1 MMLLFFKAVFW
12 LSLAV
17 IVYSYIIYPC
27 FLALFARLFGS
38 NVKTDE
44 GCLPHVAVLV
54 PAYNEEKVIE
64 RKIKNIFAM
73 DYPPENLSV
82 WVGSDC
88 SDDRTDEIVRSMADP
103 RVHFWRSPERGGK
116 TGIIN
121 GLVPQIQSEIIL
133 LTDANTM
140 HRKECLKEMAKHFV
154 DPSVGGVAGH
164 IEHKTTE
171 TNENAETVY
180 RSFESRQKVLEG
192 RLHSTISA
200 FGGSY
205 AIRKN
210 LFQPIP
216 KNAYSNDDVLIPMNI
231 IRQGYRIIYE
241 MDAVSEEDMTDKV
254 STEFQRRVRI
264 GAGNFQSF
272 FWLLDFFS
280 PVRGWPWFCYISHK
294 VTRWFSPFFI
304 LFCFFSC
311 LLAAALGGSPV
322 YKFLCS
328 CAVIFSVSGL
338 LYHQAPLKIN
348 RHIFYFFAM
357 NLALLLGSVRFAGG
371 IRSATWKR
379 TERE

>member
-1 MMLLFFKAVFW
+1 MLLFFKAVFW

-17 IVYSYIIYPC
+17 IVYSYIIYPV
-27 FLALFARLFGS
+27 FLALFAWLFGK
-38 NVKTDE
+38 NVKSVE
-44 GCLPHVAVLV
+44 GCLPNVAVLV
-54 PAYNEEKVIE
+54 PAYNEEKVIA
-64 RKIKNIFAM
+64 RKVENIFAM
-73 DYPPENLSV
+73 DYPPEKLSV

-88 SDDRTDEIVRSMADP
+88 SDDRTDAIVQSMSGP

-121 GLVPQIQSEIIL
+121 GLVPQIPSDIIL

-140 HRKECLKEMAKHFV
+140 HRKDCLKEMVKHFV
-154 DPSVGGVAGH
+154 DPAVGGVAGH
-164 IEHKTTE
+164 IEHKTSAL
-171 TNENAETVY
+171 NENAETVY

-192 RLHSTISA
+192 KLHSTISA

-210 LFQPIP
+210 LFHPIP

-231 IRQGYRIIYE
+231 IRQGYRIVYE

-254 STEFQRRVRI
+254 SSEFQRRVRI

-272 FWLLDFFS
+272 FWLLDFFN
-280 PVRGWPWFCYISHK
+280 PARGWPWFCYVSHK

-304 LFCFFSC
+304 LSCFFAC
-311 LLAAALGGSPV
+311 LLTALLGDSPV
-322 YKFLCS
+322 YKFLLS